1 MRLGGPGSFAQRRG
15 LSGASAG
22 GRAGVRPRE
31 STRCHRHIMR
41 RAAGRAFSRTQQR
54 LGRVRAMKNL
64 ARPAKSECGMSERAS
79 ERQPASQRDW
89 EGMSHSLCVKQSTSL
104 RAASAIPLSSLQ
116 ESPSVSGVSGPAAL
130 VIARVGFF
138 ACGTGRGRAGG
149 KSVRPAFLK
158 LELDGDGGPR
168 CYSCCRQTSISS
180 RCDCRHCRRCCSRRM
195 LRADLDLDDPCEPEA
210 VGG

>member
-104 RAASAIPLSSLQ
+104 RAASAIPFEQFTGVAFCIRHLGACSFGDRARGIFCLRNGTRSSGRQ
-116 ESPSVSGVSGPAAL
+116 VGQACFFE
-130 VIARVGFF
+130 AR
-138 ACGTGRGRAGG
+138 TRRRR
-149 KSVRPAFLK
+149 RPKVLLLLPPNVDF
-158 LELDGDGGPR
+158 EP
-168 CYSCCRQTSISS
+168 
-180 RCDCRHCRRCCSRRM
+180 
-195 LRADLDLDDPCEPEA
+195 LRLPPLPPLLLAPNVA
-210 VGG
+210 R